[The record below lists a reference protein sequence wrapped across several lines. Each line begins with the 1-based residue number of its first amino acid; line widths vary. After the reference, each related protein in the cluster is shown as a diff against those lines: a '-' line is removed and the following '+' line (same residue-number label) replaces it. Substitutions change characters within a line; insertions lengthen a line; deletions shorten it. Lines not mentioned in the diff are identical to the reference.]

1 MKLLIKLLIA
11 AAILGPLIYM
21 DARVLI
27 AVAAPLVAIIFTSDI
42 MNFFSAAVQFLRK
55 QAYAGDA
62 RVFRYGYNQ
71 IRMITQHNR
80 TWFAAKPVCDALGY
94 ADVLHAIRHYATT
107 TDHSLHGVKKE
118 AFLSETGVRRLA
130 ELSRHA
136 DAKSFLRW
144 FEREVVAA
152 LEIERRGVQTAEPPN
167 ATKGGTGNTR
177 GNQEPG
183 RGNGSNHV

>member
-27 AVAAPLVAIIFTSDI
+27 AVAAPLVAILFTSDI
-42 MNFFSAAVQFLRK
+42 MNFFSAAVRLLRK

-80 TWFAAKPVCDALGY
+80 AWFAAKPVCNALGY
-94 ADVLHAIRHYATT
+94 DDVQHAIRHYAT

-118 AFLSETGVRRLA
+118 AFLSEAGVRRLA

-136 DAKSFLRW
+136 DTKSFLRW

-152 LEIERRGVQTAEPPN
+152 LEIERRRVQTAEPPN
-167 ATKGGTGNTR
+167 VATAGTGNTE
-177 GNQEPG
+177 GNQKPG
-183 RGNGSNHV
+183 LGNGSNHV